1 LKRPT
6 FFLATLVTLLA
17 FSGSAVL
24 TTSQELPPGP
34 TTVGRLAYA
43 VTDQPA
49 SFETIQMVLDFA
61 PGSWTPPHTHGGET
75 FVTVLEGEI
84 TVRQHGSETT
94 YRAGEGWREMP
105 GAVHAA
111 GNMTAEKARVFV
123 TFLLPES
130 APLTTVVSAAEHPVP
145 VAVGDPWWVEAGV
158 LGCAASPSVCCDLP
172 MIGGRAAC

>member
-1 LKRPT
+1 M
-6 FFLATLVTLLA
+6 FYLATLVTLLGC
-17 FSGSAVL
+17 SGSAGL
-24 TTSQELPPGP
+24 TTGQELPPGP

-43 VTDQPA
+43 VTNQPA

-94 YRAGEGWREMP
+94 YRTGEGWREMP
-105 GAVHAA
+105 GVVHAA

-123 TFLLPES
+123 TFLLPEG
-130 APLTTVVSAAEHPVP
+130 APLTTVVSAAESTPQ
-145 VAVGDPWWVEAGV
+145 VASGDPWWAEAEI
-158 LGCAASPSVCCDLP
+158 LRCAASASVCCHCP
-172 MIGGRAAC
+172 TIGGSPDAC